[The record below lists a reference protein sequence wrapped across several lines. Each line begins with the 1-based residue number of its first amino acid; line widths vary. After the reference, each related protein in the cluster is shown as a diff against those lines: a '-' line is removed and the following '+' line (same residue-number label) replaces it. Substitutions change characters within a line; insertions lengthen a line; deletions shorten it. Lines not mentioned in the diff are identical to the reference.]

1 MKTRNFYILL
11 VFFQI
16 LTFVFLLTINVI
28 EKNNFLTVPAMNII
42 ILLLFILQIV
52 LFLIFKEMKKNY
64 LTLIILCSLVFLIE
78 IYFTYVFF
86 VKIT

>member
-1 MKTRNFYILL
+1 MNTRNFYILF

-16 LTFVFLLTINVI
+16 LTFVFLLIINVI

-52 LFLIFKEMKKNY
+52 LFLIFKKNKKFY

-78 IYFTYVFF
+78 IYFMYVFF
-86 VKIT
+86 VKTT

>member
-1 MKTRNFYILL
+1 MNTRNFYILF

-28 EKNNFLTVPAMNII
+28 ERNNFLTVTAMSII

-52 LFLIFKEMKKNY
+52 LFLIFKENKNFY
-64 LTLIILCSLVFLIE
+64 LTLIILCSLVFLLE
-78 IYFTYVFF
+78 IHFMYVFF
-86 VKIT
+86 VKTT